1 MITQVPSNG
10 LGRLGPKRGCLGHTA
25 ATGPHITFLKRNE
38 LFFIV
43 KMALFSS
50 ISRHDLR
57 NTILNKVPI
66 ENSEKRGFLGPIQS
80 NGTGIVRA
88 GHHAPL
94 EIQPKHESSCL
105 TPNKAPHRP
114 QRAKTRFENIFST
127 KFQLENLNKPT
138 INADPTRER
147 VARTGPRPRLGRT
160 NDICG
165 QLRKPTRAN

>member
-1 MITQVPSNG
+1 MAWPSCRKSDPLMRWRHGTWSDAPFHRIVSPFPRNRRFGNTASLVITQVPSNG

-94 EIQPKHESSCL
+94 EIRPKHESKL
-105 TPNKAPHRP
+105 FDA
-114 QRAKTRFENIFST
+114 E
-127 KFQLENLNKPT
+127 
-138 INADPTRER
+138 
-147 VARTGPRPRLGRT
+147 
-160 NDICG
+160 
-165 QLRKPTRAN
+165 